1 MCLFSPY
8 PVRRVPPHFS
18 ILPEGGDVPL
28 GGSVNLTC
36 VAVGS
41 PMPHVRWRLGNV
53 ELQTTAVAPLS
64 DGLDSTTSLL
74 GPAYS
79 SASSSGGGNSAPIG
93 KNALMLTDVRQ
104 TATYTCVAASE
115 LGNIEHDVE
124 IKVKGQRQIYFKY
137 YNISTTNS
145 VSVS

>member
-1 MCLFSPY
+1 
-8 PVRRVPPHFS
+8 VPF
-18 ILPEGGDVPL
+18 
-28 GGSVNLTC
+28 GGSINLTC

-53 ELQTTAVAPLS
+53 DIPTAAVAS
-64 DGLDSTTSLL
+64 VAGAADSS

-79 SASSSGGGNSAPIG
+79 SASSSGGASGSNLPPIG
-93 KNALMLTDVRQ
+93 KNVLTLNDVRQ

-124 IKVKGQRQIYFKY
+124 IRVKG
-137 YNISTTNS
+137 
-145 VSVS
+145 